1 MLHLRVIAPEDM
13 RDSIIDVL
21 RSEVGVANIL
31 LYPGAA
37 LDPVGDEI
45 TADIARE
52 CANSVI
58 KKLKHID
65 VQHRGAIT
73 LEVLDT
79 VLSSRAHKAEDE
91 AEGDPADAL
100 VWDELIA
107 RTREESTLSVTFL
120 LFLTLACL
128 LAAVGVVTDS
138 TVTVVGAMVVGPEFG
153 PLAALSVALVRRR
166 LDLARRA
173 SLALLIGFPLAMV
186 ITALG
191 TLGAQAVGWLS
202 LDSVKQLSEVD
213 FIFHV
218 GPLSLVVALLAGA
231 AGMLSLVSAKSAALV
246 GVFIS
251 VTTVPA
257 AGFSVVAA
265 ILGDWDV
272 AAKSALQ
279 LAVNLVGIVIA
290 GVLVLVLRL
299 KGALIRAWPRP
310 ETARQASH
318 AAMRALLP
326 CDGIL
331 RWASRWRWS
340 IAPATRSIGWWRCIR
355 TSSGCARRHTR
366 ARRSRPTRCTVEPA
380 DHFVNWQQDAF
391 GNFLARLVFPDR
403 ARSLTITVGLI
414 ADLKVINPFDFFI
427 EEYAEQIGFTYPK
440 ALAEDLK
447 PYLRPVDEAGE
458 GSGPGDLAQAVGAAT
473 SPSRRAPAPST
484 SSSRSTAP

>member
-1 MLHLRVIAPEDM
+1 VLHLRVIAPEEI
-13 RDSIIDVL
+13 RDDVL
-21 RSEVGVANIL
+21 EVFRREVGVANIL
-31 LYPGAA
+31 LYPG
-37 LDPVGDEI
+37 
-45 TADIARE
+45 
-52 CANSVI
+52 VI
-58 KKLKHID
+58 KKLKELD

-79 VLSSRAHKAEDE
+79 VLSTRAHRAEDE

-100 VWDELIA
+100 VWDELIG
-107 RTREESTLSVTFL
+107 RTREEATLSVTFL

-166 LDLARRA
+166 MDLARRA

-191 TLGAQAVGWLS
+191 TVGAQAAGWLS
-202 LDSVKQLSEVD
+202 LDSVRQVHEVD

-218 GPLSLVVALLAGA
+218 GPLSFIVALLAGA

-290 GVLVLVLRL
+290 GVLVLVLRP
-299 KGALIRAWPRP
+299 KGTLIPR
-310 ETARQASH
+310 
-318 AAMRALLP
+318 
-326 CDGIL
+326 
-331 RWASRWRWS
+331 
-340 IAPATRSIGWWRCIR
+340 
-355 TSSGCARRHTR
+355 
-366 ARRSRPTRCTVEPA
+366 V
-380 DHFVNWQQDAF
+380 
-391 GNFLARLVFPDR
+391 
-403 ARSLTITVGLI
+403 
-414 ADLKVINPFDFFI
+414 
-427 EEYAEQIGFTYPK
+427 
-440 ALAEDLK
+440 
-447 PYLRPVDEAGE
+447 
-458 GSGPGDLAQAVGAAT
+458 AQT
-473 SPSRRAPAPST
+473 
-484 SSSRSTAP
+484 

>member
-1 MLHLRVIAPEDM
+1 MLHLRVIAPEEL
-13 RDSIIDVL
+13 RDSIVEVL
-21 RSEVGVANIL
+21 RGEVGVANIL

-58 KKLKHID
+58 KKLKDID

-79 VLSSRAHKAEDE
+79 VLSTRAHKAEDE

-100 VWDELIA
+100 VWDELIG
-107 RTREESTLSVTFL
+107 RTREEATLSVTFL

-166 LDLARRA
+166 MDLARRA

-191 TLGAQAVGWLS
+191 TVGALAAGWLS
-202 LDSVKQLSEVD
+202 LDTVKQLSEVD
-213 FIFHV
+213 FIFQV
-218 GPLSLVVALLAGA
+218 GPLSFVVALLAGA

-257 AGFSVVAA
+257 AGFAVVAA

-279 LAVNLVGIVIA
+279 LAVNLVGIVVA
-290 GVLVLVLRL
+290 GVLVLVLRPT
-299 KGALIRAWPRP
+299 GTLIPR
-310 ETARQASH
+310 
-318 AAMRALLP
+318 
-326 CDGIL
+326 
-331 RWASRWRWS
+331 
-340 IAPATRSIGWWRCIR
+340 
-355 TSSGCARRHTR
+355 
-366 ARRSRPTRCTVEPA
+366 V
-380 DHFVNWQQDAF
+380 
-391 GNFLARLVFPDR
+391 
-403 ARSLTITVGLI
+403 
-414 ADLKVINPFDFFI
+414 
-427 EEYAEQIGFTYPK
+427 
-440 ALAEDLK
+440 
-447 PYLRPVDEAGE
+447 
-458 GSGPGDLAQAVGAAT
+458 AQT
-473 SPSRRAPAPST
+473 
-484 SSSRSTAP
+484 